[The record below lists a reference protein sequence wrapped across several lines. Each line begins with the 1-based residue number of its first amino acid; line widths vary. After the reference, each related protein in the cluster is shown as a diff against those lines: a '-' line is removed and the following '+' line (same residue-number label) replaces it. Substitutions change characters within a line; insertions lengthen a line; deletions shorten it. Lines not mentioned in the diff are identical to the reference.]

1 MCSLGWVGRMEG
13 EYHIELDDKVE
24 PVVHPSRRVPKSL
37 LERLKLKLQGR
48 GERYYP
54 ESGYTHSMG

>member
-1 MCSLGWVGRMEG
+1 MEG

-24 PVVHPSRRVPKSL
+24 PVVHPPRSAEKPAGETKTETSR
-37 LERLKLKLQGR
+37 GR